1 MCGHQCACGDCSAQ
15 AQGAQSASGNLKGLL
30 LFPLSKERIVRYG
43 VCCRNSAMDTD
54 VVSQVEQ
61 GMRHYLEDLHG
72 GPKDLAE
79 ARRLSLGS
87 CSARR
92 R

>member
-1 MCGHQCACGDCSAQ
+1 
-15 AQGAQSASGNLKGLL
+15 
-30 LFPLSKERIVRYG
+30 
-43 VCCRNSAMDTD
+43 MDTD